1 MNHVFCFVSSAKTEN
16 FSRLALYSFFK
27 ETKLETGDIFV
38 FVNNDGTNAFKEEY
52 PIPRPLSYES
62 DFKINSIFG
71 VVVPIPGVPAKNV
84 LIPTIVRYESNCDLF
99 LYIQC
104 GISPYAYGLPF
115 HSSGS
120 ISGEW

>member
-52 PIPRPLSYES
+52 PIDIYINNKTIRIHREFTRKYSRAKREIKGES
-62 DFKINSIFG
+62 GEQQTNGNSI
-71 VVVPIPGVPAKNV
+71 
-84 LIPTIVRYESNCDLF
+84 
-99 LYIQC
+99 
-104 GISPYAYGLPF
+104 
-115 HSSGS
+115 
-120 ISGEW
+120 